1 LETALQECEMK
12 NRTLKQRI
20 IDNNS
25 PQLLSLRE
33 QNTKL
38 MREVDKKG
46 GYVRL
51 LETSNELLREKSK
64 NFETE
69 LQDVKKTS
77 VEKIR
82 ELEKDLEAEKNVR
95 IELEQSKASLEQQ
108 VKNHNDQHEL
118 RKIRQ
123 SRNKYQTKALALENE
138 VKALKLDTA
147 SAKTNEDTLND
158 RIRQLRKAAVI
169 VHDELATERIAT
181 AKLSNNNE
189 ELNQTVLA
197 MKRSLGS
204 LADQWGVGSQMSNH
218 ISNNNAPST
227 PIPGARRVSSMS
239 VSSNNNTQRLPV
251 TPSRDQPPVFS
262 SSNNNIQT
270 TPVAPFRHPESSIL
284 NWSNNNIQ
292 GTLATQPRKQ
302 SSPMSENNNS
312 NNATSGNRKRSNPRP
327 PTDREKAHINL
338 DKLSLQLLQEFN
350 EAWKKADTMIP
361 FRGFTLVHPVSASN
375 MHDIFG
381 KLQANLNKD

>member
-1 LETALQECEMK
+1 MK

-77 VEKIR
+77 VEKIC
-82 ELEKDLEAEKNVR
+82 ELEKDLKAEKNVR

-169 VHDELATERIAT
+169 VHDELATERI
-181 AKLSNNNE
+181 
-189 ELNQTVLA
+189 
-197 MKRSLGS
+197 GS